1 MSRKSKK
8 RAPLSP
14 QLFFDRKIDFHG
26 YTGNEAIYEL
36 EEILAISDGESIL
49 VVHGVGSG
57 VLRQKIRDFLSTT
70 PLTKAVEYGETSN
83 IPGGAGVTVVYT

>member
-1 MSRKSKK
+1 MSRKNKK
-8 RAPLSP
+8 RASLTP

-26 YTGNEAIYEL
+26 YTGDEAIYEL

-57 VLRQKIRDFLSTT
+57 VLRQRIRSFLSKSRLIKT
-70 PLTKAVEYGETSN
+70 VEYGETSN

>member
-1 MSRKSKK
+1 MSRRPKK
-8 RAPLSP
+8 KPAISP

-26 YTGNEAIYEL
+26 YTGDEAIYEL
-36 EEILAISDGESIL
+36 EEVLAISDGESIL

-57 VLRQKIRDFLSTT
+57 ILRQRIRNFLASSS
-70 PLTKAVEYGETSN
+70 LAKAVEYGETAN